1 MGSEGWFEN
10 HPPWSLYKLQS
21 TQRFL
26 RPVYTSIPTM
36 SSSINDVLD
45 QAAGK
50 AQSSQGESLATF
62 LASLT
67 TSGAILAL
75 GLMAYILLRWKCPE
89 Y

>member
-1 MGSEGWFEN
+1 
-10 HPPWSLYKLQS
+10 
-21 TQRFL
+21 
-26 RPVYTSIPTM
+26 M
-36 SSSINDVLD
+36 SSIINDVLD